1 VKKGI
6 REVLNYII
14 ADDENFSLQNRL
26 LLSSIFVGILI
37 TFIGSIIGPI
47 ISLPIHLRLSGYF
60 LFLFLLVFYYFI
72 RVKKI
77 VKPFIVPFILICL
90 AAITMMWIFN
100 GGINGQG
107 SKIALIALI
116 LSLIIVTEGK
126 RRLVLFLFSTL
137 ILILYLVQLFKPEY
151 ITVYS
156 SEKVQWTDSLTT
168 TVYSL
173 IFIYLIIKFLLRYY
187 TLEKT
192 RAEESEKI
200 QIKLNNDKDR
210 FISILGHDLRS
221 PFQALLGLTALL
233 KDNIHKYDIK
243 EVEHQVNLINK
254 AALSNYSL
262 LEDLLLWVRAEKG
275 SIPFNPQ
282 QLSLSSICEGVIENL
297 NQNAVVKNLSVNSL
311 IDDKKYVFAD
321 IDMLKTILRNLVS
334 NAIKFTNLGGAIRI
348 SAEIID
354 SGIIISVKDTGIG
367 ISQADIS
374 KMFDISQVYTTKGT
388 HDEKGTGLGLLI
400 CKEFVEKHGGK
411 IWADSEYGKGAT
423 FRFSLPYIADYERKA
438 NDINEGKDDFNA
450 NRIRKIKILIVDDNN
465 ISKMLI
471 SKSLEIISEDILS
484 AENGDESVEIC
495 RNNSDLDLILMD
507 INMSGI
513 DGYEAV
519 RQIRRFNK
527 DVIII
532 AQTATDLS
540 LVREKAIS
548 SGFNEFIL
556 KPINNDLLFRYINK
570 YFPKSTAAN
579 QE

>member
-1 VKKGI
+1 MKKGI

-14 ADDENFSLQNRL
+14 ADDENISLQNRL

-37 TFIGSIIGPI
+37 TFFGSFIGTI
-47 ISLPIHLRLSGYF
+47 ISLPIHLKLSGYF
-60 LFLFLLVFYYFI
+60 LFLFLLVFYYFM
-72 RVKKI
+72 RVRKI
-77 VKPFIVPFILICL
+77 VRPFIVPFILICL
-90 AAITMMWIFN
+90 AAISMMWFFN

-116 LSLIIVTEGK
+116 LSLIIVTKGK
-126 RRLVLFLFSTL
+126 RRFVLFLFSTL
-137 ILILYLVQLFKPEY
+137 ILILYLVQLYKPEY
-151 ITVYS
+151 ITGYS
-156 SEKVQWTDSLTT
+156 SEKVRWIDSLTT

-173 IFIYLIIKFLLRYY
+173 IFIYLIIRFLLRYY

-192 RAEESEKI
+192 RAEEAEKI
-200 QIKLNNDKDR
+200 QIQLNHDKDR
-210 FISILGHDLRS
+210 FLSILGHDLRS
-221 PFQALLGLTALL
+221 PFHALLGLTELL
-233 KDNIHKYDIK
+233 KRNMHNYDIK
-243 EVEHQVNLINK
+243 TIEHQVDLINK
-254 AALSNYSL
+254 SALSNYNL

-275 SIPFNPQ
+275 IIPFKPQ
-282 QLSLSSICEGVIENL
+282 PVTLYSVCSGVIENL
-297 NQNAVVKNLSVNSL
+297 THNASEKNLQVTCNV
-311 IDDKKYVFAD
+311 DAKTYVFAD

-334 NAIKFTNLGGAIRI
+334 NAIKFTNSGGAIRI

-354 SGIIISVKDTGIG
+354 SGIIISVKDTGRG

-374 KMFDISQVYTTKGT
+374 KLFDISQVYTTKGT

-411 IWADSEYGKGAT
+411 IWAESEYGKGAT
-423 FRFSLPYIADYERKA
+423 FCFSLPYIADYKKSDNE
-438 NDINEGKDDFNA
+438 INEEKDVFDA
-450 NRIRKIKILIVDDNN
+450 NRIKKIKILIVDDNS
-465 ISKMLI
+465 ISKMLLSI
-471 SKSLEIISEDILS
+471 SLEIISDDIQY
-484 AENGDESVEIC
+484 AENGEESVEIC

-540 LVREKAIS
+540 MEREKAIG

-570 YFPKSTAAN
+570 YFRKTTAGN

>member
-1 VKKGI
+1 MKKGI

-37 TFIGSIIGPI
+37 TFFGSFIGTI

-60 LFLFLLVFYYFI
+60 LCLFLLVLYYFM
-72 RVKKI
+72 RVRKI
-77 VKPFIVPFILICL
+77 VRPFIVPFILICL
-90 AAITMMWIFN
+90 AAIPMMWIFN

-126 RRLVLFLFSTL
+126 RRLVLFLYSTL
-137 ILILYLVQLFKPEY
+137 ILILYLVQLYKPEY
-151 ITVYS
+151 ITGYS
-156 SEKVQWTDSLTT
+156 SEKVRWVDSLTT

-192 RAEESEKI
+192 RAEEAEKI

-243 EVEHQVNLINK
+243 EVEYQVNLINK

-282 QLSLSSICEGVIENL
+282 QLSLSLISEGVIENL
-297 NQNAVVKNLSVNSL
+297 SQNAVVKNLSVNSL

-321 IDMLKTILRNLVS
+321 INMLKTILRNLVS

-354 SGIIISVKDTGIG
+354 TGIIISVKDNGIG

-411 IWADSEYGKGAT
+411 IWADSE
-423 FRFSLPYIADYERKA
+423 
-438 NDINEGKDDFNA
+438 
-450 NRIRKIKILIVDDNN
+450 
-465 ISKMLI
+465 
-471 SKSLEIISEDILS
+471 
-484 AENGDESVEIC
+484 
-495 RNNSDLDLILMD
+495 
-507 INMSGI
+507 
-513 DGYEAV
+513 
-519 RQIRRFNK
+519 
-527 DVIII
+527 
-532 AQTATDLS
+532 
-540 LVREKAIS
+540 
-548 SGFNEFIL
+548 
-556 KPINNDLLFRYINK
+556 
-570 YFPKSTAAN
+570 
-579 QE
+579 